1 MTKYLCAVAALAVS
15 ATTLSTTA
23 EAATINAEGFKT
35 AIVKTHGLNLATLD
49 GQQRLDKRVQYAA
62 RTVCTT
68 GDPSLAMQAK
78 ERACYDDVLK
88 SAKVQMAALIEKAV
102 RARG

>member
-15 ATTLSTTA
+15 ATTLSTA
-23 EAATINAEGFKT
+23 ASAATINAEGFKT
-35 AIVKTHGLNLATLD
+35 KVVSTHGLNLATLE
-49 GQQRLDKRVQYAA
+49 GQQRLTKRVEYAA

-68 GDPSLAMQAK
+68 GDRSLAMQVK
-78 ERACYDDVLK
+78 EQTCYNDVLK
-88 SAKVQMAALIEKAV
+88 SAKVQVAALIEKAV

>member
-1 MTKYLCAVAALAVS
+1 MTKYLCMVAALAVS

-23 EAATINAEGFKT
+23 EAATINAQGFKT
-35 AIVKTHGLNLATLD
+35 AVVRTHGLNLATLD
-49 GQQRLDKRVQYAA
+49 GQQRLTKRVEYAA
-62 RTVCTT
+62 RTVCAI
-68 GDPSLAMQAK
+68 GDRSLAIQAK

-88 SAKVQMAALIEKAV
+88 SAKVQVAALIEQAV